1 MIRVKPGMSG
11 SRTILTRNTRSTPGD
26 YPEMPFCLRLVPDR
40 DMETQEDN
48 YDAVWFLRQGDIGT
62 AIINPQKFRLR
73 TPTATK

>member
-1 MIRVKPGMSG
+1 
-11 SRTILTRNTRSTPGD
+11 
-26 YPEMPFCLRLVPDR
+26 
-40 DMETQEDN
+40 METQEDN